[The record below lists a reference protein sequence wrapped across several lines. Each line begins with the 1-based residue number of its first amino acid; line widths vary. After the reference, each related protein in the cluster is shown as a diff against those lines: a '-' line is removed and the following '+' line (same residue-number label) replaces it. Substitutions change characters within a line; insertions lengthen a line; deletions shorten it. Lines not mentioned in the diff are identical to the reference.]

1 LALASEIR
9 VCLLPSAVGSSG
21 PYQYANTFVV
31 NDCIAVDAGSI
42 GFVGSPEAQRRVRTV
57 ILTHSHADHIASL
70 PILLI
75 NDHQPGTD
83 CIRVWAT
90 RETRECLRR
99 DVFNDRIWP
108 DLDALGTAAD
118 PFVEWREIRS
128 EEPFEVEGLRFTA
141 VPVDHTV
148 PTVGFLVEGDGVSVV
163 LGGDSAP
170 TDLIWQRARGLE
182 GLRGVFL
189 EASFPNEEQDLADA
203 SGHLTPATFGG
214 EVAKLP
220 AGVPVFAV
228 HFKPSHHGRIRAQLE
243 RLGLERLHVV
253 TPGEQLVFDADGLR
267 AR

>member
-1 LALASEIR
+1 M
-9 VCLLPSAVGSSG
+9 
-21 PYQYANTFVV
+21 
-31 NDCIAVDAGSI
+31 DAGSI

-220 AGVPVFAV
+220 AGVPGVARPI
-228 HFKPSHHGRIRAQLE
+228 KPTPHRPPVGGERHWAGRVARDGTRTPPAAGAGARGHGWRSPERILQAAAGPF
-243 RLGLERLHVV
+243 RL
-253 TPGEQLVFDADGLR
+253 
-267 AR
+267 